1 MFDNS
6 MLGTS
11 STGWDTLADDAFVR
25 WMTHDLEMT
34 LQELTTYL
42 QPKQKQMYLTKI
54 RRWRPRL
61 RTMRISDALNE
72 ASTLRMSMF
81 NSAMFN
87 ILT

>member
-1 MFDNS
+1 MFDNA

-11 STGWDTLADDAFVR
+11 STGWDTLADDSFVR

-61 RTMRISDALNE
+61 RTMHISDALNE

-81 NSAMFN
+81 NTAMFN

>member
-1 MFDNS
+1 MFDNT
-6 MLGTS
+6 MLTNN
-11 STGWDTLADDAFVR
+11 STGWDTLADDSFVR

-81 NSAMFN
+81 DSAMFN

>member
-1 MFDNS
+1 MFDNT
-6 MLGTS
+6 MLTNN
-11 STGWDTLADDAFVR
+11 STGWNTLADDSFVR

-34 LQELTTYL
+34 LQELSAYL

-72 ASTLRMSMF
+72 ASTLRMGMF
-81 NSAMFN
+81 NSAMLN